1 MNKLE
6 DFRKVCEWKTWVE
19 LEQPAIINT
28 NQSHLSL
35 PNGKDGLIWFDAA
48 NGCPLRIEKWV
59 SERTMKQSRESEPFS
74 FSNSNKNHFYLSSW
88 KKEWA
93 QRARLVKVGLVL
105 LSLRWVMGLPAMAL
119 REKKDKPKQA
129 NQPAIHNEWS
139 NSLEWKQRRQWNQF
153 IDGMNFCC
161 AMEKQLRNGAERRK
175 QRMEWFVDGQRNA
188 QPQWIDLN
196 LWESMNEGSYGPE
209 AGHRQLQL
217 SSLFHQHKAKT
228 FAFVEEREGVELN
241 E

>member
-1 MNKLE
+1 MNKFNGWSGVRRAIEHAAGHSTLISSLSSL
-6 DFRKVCEWKTWVE
+6 FLMGE
-19 LEQPAIINT
+19 LVKEMKELTAI
-28 NQSHLSL
+28 
-35 PNGKDGLIWFDAA
+35 
-48 NGCPLRIEKWV
+48 GCPLRIEKWV

-196 LWESMNEGSYGPE
+196 LWESMNEGSGG
-209 AGHRQLQL
+209 A
-217 SSLFHQHKAKT
+217 SAKKK
-228 FAFVEEREGVELN
+228 N
-241 E
+241 K